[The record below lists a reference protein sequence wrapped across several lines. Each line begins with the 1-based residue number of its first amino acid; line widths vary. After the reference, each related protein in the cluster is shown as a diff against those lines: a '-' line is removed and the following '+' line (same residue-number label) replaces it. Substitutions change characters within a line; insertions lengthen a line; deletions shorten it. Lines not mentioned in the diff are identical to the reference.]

1 MGRETQL
8 KLKVICHNQDSL
20 SSRLIARFVP
30 RGIKVRTIQSSD
42 YIPLNEGV
50 RERLRLT
57 IVLQDEEVVCEED
70 GDVRDNGEDPGE
82 KNQPPHVPH
91 SPGGQGA
98 DRMNDCQVPASLS
111 TSTQTEDNN

>member
-1 MGRETQL
+1 MKISGKRNSIKIESDLSQPGFS
-8 KLKVICHNQDSL
+8 VIQTHCSL
-20 SSRLIARFVP
+20 CSQGDKSENNTELRLYSSF
-30 RGIKVRTIQSSD
+30 
-42 YIPLNEGV
+42 NEGV

-98 DRMNDCQVPASLS
+98 DRMNDCQVPTSLS
-111 TSTQTEDNN
+111 R